1 MLDKMVKTLLAQ
13 QNVDALNDNPLVK
26 ASREKWGPQLEGQPF
41 LECQVVL
48 KGGHQMAGVLT
59 ALVNGSMMMVS
70 IGQLPDKRVML
81 VETFFGDNELQ
92 CVSIGRPMDVPK
104 VQPVNGGRSII
115 MPQ

>member
-1 MLDKMVKTLLAQ
+1 
-13 QNVDALNDNPLVK
+13 
-26 ASREKWGPQLEGQPF
+26 
-41 LECQVVL
+41 
-48 KGGHQMAGVLT
+48 
-59 ALVNGSMMMVS
+59 MMMVS